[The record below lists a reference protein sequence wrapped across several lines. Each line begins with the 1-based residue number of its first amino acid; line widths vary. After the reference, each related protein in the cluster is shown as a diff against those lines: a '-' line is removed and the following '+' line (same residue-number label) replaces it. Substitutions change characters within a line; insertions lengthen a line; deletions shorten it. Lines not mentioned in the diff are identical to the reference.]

1 MPDARRHIHREKA
14 ARVVP
19 VGGPIESPDDLLLVD
34 GEELVVEVVVAGGAA
49 AEDVD
54 PLVVD
59 EAMAGDAAE
68 ILILGEL

>member
-1 MPDARRHIHREKA
+1 M
-14 ARVVP
+14 
-19 VGGPIESPDDLLLVD
+19 
-34 GEELVVEVVVAGGAA
+34 VVAGGAA